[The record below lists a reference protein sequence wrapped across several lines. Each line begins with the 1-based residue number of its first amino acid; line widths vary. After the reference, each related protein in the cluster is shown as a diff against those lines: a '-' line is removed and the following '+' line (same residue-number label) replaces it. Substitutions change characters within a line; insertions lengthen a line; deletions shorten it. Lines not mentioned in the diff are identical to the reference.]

1 MQGIYNQCF
10 HWVVFKKQL
19 RAKIIKTCVNDVSE
33 KKQRKGSLKARIG
46 AYRLKSQIVLCSSN
60 NVIQFIVR
68 IEIRQ
73 KLFEQIYFTLPF
85 KMYKYNMWNIA

>member
-1 MQGIYNQCF
+1 MRTNWAMF
-10 HWVVFKKQL
+10 S
-19 RAKIIKTCVNDVSE
+19 TCVNDVSE